1 MRRLLNTADN
11 APVFSQA
18 EFKPTTLSILVEPE
32 IGAYLR
38 LRGNQRKAR
47 LLLSTKTIPR
57 IGKVRAFI
65 ETKVETLTNQP
76 YKLRYRL
83 AKTDFN
89 AFPPELLASDED
101 LQNAVERANAA
112 NCGIHLFVQVNPGV
126 YPPTVSGAEVDST
139 VVSAGTT
146 GTNVAV
152 SADVGADARAAAAP
166 AVQAMRAA
174 RIDPADSS
182 GYTMISF
189 YGFRHIE
196 QPAEFATQL
205 EALWRPFQALGRV
218 SLSVVLSSA

>member
-1 MRRLLNTADN
+1 MRRLLNTAEN

-18 EFKPTTLSILVEPE
+18 EFKPTALTILVEPE
-32 IGAYLR
+32 IGAYLG

-47 LLLSTKTIPR
+47 LLLSTKTVPR
-57 IGKVRAFI
+57 IGNVRTFI

-83 AKTDFN
+83 AKTDFS

-101 LQNAVERANAA
+101 LQNAVERANVE

-126 YPPTVSGAEVDST
+126 YPPTASNAEADST
-139 VVSAGTT
+139 VVTAGTT
-146 GTNVAV
+146 KPDLTP
-152 SADVGADARAAAAP
+152 GADISAEARASAAA

-174 RIDPADSS
+174 RTDPADSA

-218 SLSVVLSSA
+218 SPRVI

>member
-1 MRRLLNTADN
+1 MRRLLNTAEN

-18 EFKPTTLSILVEPE
+18 EFKPTALTILVEPE

-47 LLLSTKTIPR
+47 LLLSTKTVPR
-57 IGKVRAFI
+57 IGNVRAFI

-101 LQNAVERANAA
+101 LQNAVSRANAA

-126 YPPTVSGAEVDST
+126 YPPTISGADVASRGVT
-139 VVSAGTT
+139 GGTT
-146 GTNVAV
+146 KPNIAANADI
-152 SADVGADARAAAAP
+152 SAEARAAAAA

-174 RIDPADSS
+174 RIDPADSQ

-218 SLSVVLSSA
+218 SPSVI

>member
-1 MRRLLNTADN
+1 MRRLLNTAEN
-11 APVFSQA
+11 TPVVPQA
-18 EFKPTTLSILVEPE
+18 EFKPTALTILVEPE
-32 IGAYLR
+32 IGAYLG

-47 LLLSTKTIPR
+47 LLLSTKTVPR
-57 IGKVRAFI
+57 IGNVRAFI
-65 ETKVETLTNQP
+65 ETKVEALTNQL

-101 LQNAVERANAA
+101 LQNAVERANVE

-126 YPPTVSGAEVDST
+126 YPPTISNSDVDSEG
-139 VVSAGTT
+139 VIVSTT
-146 GTNVAV
+146 GPTIAT
-152 SADVGADARAAAAP
+152 GADISAEARAAAAS

-174 RIDPADSS
+174 RIDPADSA

>member
-1 MRRLLNTADN
+1 MRRLSNTAQN
-11 APVFSQA
+11 APVFSQT
-18 EFKPTTLSILVEPE
+18 ELKPTALTILVEPE
-32 IGAYLR
+32 IGAYLG
-38 LRGNQRKAR
+38 LRRNQRKAR
-47 LLLSTKTIPR
+47 LLLSTKTVPR
-57 IGKVRAFI
+57 MGNVRAFI

-101 LQNAVERANAA
+101 LQNAVSRANAA